1 MTTPEEVTDNTQRAF
16 EGVSTA
22 TITTALFW
30 RALRNT
36 VLHSLYSV
44 SPVNKRM
51 VGAAYTVRYI
61 LAHKPLDTLD
71 AFEDYQHPQRS
82 AIEQAPPGLFS

>member
-1 MTTPEEVTDNTQRAF
+1 MTAPEEVADNTQRAF
-16 EGVSTA
+16 EGVSIA

-36 VLHSLYSV
+36 VLHGLYSV
-44 SPVNKRM
+44 SPVNRRM

-61 LAHKPLDTLD
+61 PAHKHLDTLD